1 MEIKF
6 YMKTALEKFNID
18 EQDKKTADYIRI
30 NVFTP
35 WLIQVKQSNNIPI
48 LVFDGME
55 YNTEFIK
62 AFTEGLLIDRI
73 DLFQEVQIISNE
85 DETLIDIIKKSSHNY
100 TFSEWLEM
108 NQTDN
113 LFLPPLKPQEAIE
126 FLRKY
131 LLGKKWHIPTSI
143 STVQANTAIVHEILL
158 QYSKEYRN
166 ETNQNASFLDKSKSF
181 FKKGYTKCRQMF
193 MKWRT

>member
-1 MEIKF
+1 MKIKF
-6 YMKTALEKFNID
+6 YMKTALGKFNID

-131 LLGKKWHIPTSI
+131 LLGENWYVSA
-143 STVQANTAIVHEILL
+143 SVSNLQANTAIIHEILSKYSQ
-158 QYSKEYRN
+158 QYKK
-166 ETNQNASFLDKSKSF
+166 ETNTEISFFEKIKNF
-181 FKKGYTKCRQMF
+181 FKKKGTILF
-193 MKWRT
+193 GN